1 MNKLSFILVAFLF
14 PLALLAQNIDYKK
27 IILPDDA
34 SNVTFEEKLVQLA
47 WKNNPSTTIAR
58 EEYVISREEF
68 KIKRAEWSTLF
79 GMTGNLNEFNIREFA
94 GASEATGGNQF
105 FPRYNV
111 YLRLPFSLLV
121 ENPHQKNAFRS
132 RIKVAESKVNL
143 MKLEIR
149 NTVLKLYSEYKKAE
163 AILIIKRQSVADEE
177 SNYLLVE
184 EKFKNGDASVEEYIQ
199 AQRIRNDMKI
209 QLVVAEND
217 FRQAKLDVEQVI
229 GVELDDVK

>member
-1 MNKLSFILVAFLF
+1 MSKSFFILVAFLF
-14 PLALLAQNIDYKK
+14 PLALSAQNIDYKK

-58 EEYVISREEF
+58 EEYVISREEY

-94 GASEATGGNQF
+94 GSEATGGNQF

-121 ENPHQKNAFRS
+121 ENPHQKNAYRS
-132 RIKVAESKVNL
+132 RIRVAESKVNL

-163 AILIIKRQSVADEE
+163 AILIIKRQSMQDEE

-199 AQRIRNDMKI
+199 AQRNRNDMKI
-209 QLVVAEND
+209 QLVIAEND

-229 GVELDDVK
+229 GVGLDDVK